1 MVDPGRQGGVGD
13 GPSLERAEVA
23 GGFMPPTE
31 ALSASPPSTWTAPPS
46 ASLTTAARSAV
57 GT

>member
-1 MVDPGRQGGVGD
+1 LAASTVGIHRMRA
-13 GPSLERAEVA
+13 PSRAA
-23 GGFMPPTE
+23 ISTASGFMPPTE
-31 ALSASPPSTWTAPPS
+31 ALSASAPSTWTSPPS